1 MDLVKRFLKYVSFD
15 TQSDD
20 NSKETPSTSKQL
32 LLGKYLV
39 NELKSIGCKDVLLDQ
54 YGIVYASI
62 PSNSNE
68 KLPSIGLIA
77 HMDTSPDCS
86 GTNIKPRVINKYDG
100 SDIILNESTIMT
112 VSDFPSLKDN
122 IGEDLIVTDGTT
134 LLGADDKAGIAIIV
148 ETAYRIINDKNIKH
162 GDIKIAFTPDE
173 EVGRGTENFD
183 VKFFNCDFAYT
194 LDGGDI
200 NTIEYEN
207 FNAASALVNISGIN
221 IHPGSAKNKMVN
233 AILLAKE
240 FDDLLPSD
248 EIPSK
253 TEMYEGFHHL
263 CDISGDVENT
273 KLFYIIRN
281 HDYETLKKQ
290 MNDFN
295 IAAKTIN
302 EKYNGEFVNVTLKEN
317 YKNMK
322 EVILANP
329 HVLSKVTDAY
339 DTLNIPYK
347 FMPIRGGTDGAN
359 LSFMGLPCPNL
370 GTGGYGFHGPYEHI
384 CEESMETVVKILVE
398 ILSNPIDI

>member
-86 GTNIKPRVINKYDG
+86 GANIKPRVIYKYDG
-100 SDIILNESTIMT
+100 SDIILNESTIMK

-207 FNAASALVNISGIN
+207 FNAASAVVNISGIN
-221 IHPGSAKNKMVN
+221 IHPGSAKDKMIN

-273 KLFYIIRN
+273 KLFYILRN
-281 HDYETLKKQ
+281 NDYETLKRQ

-322 EVILANP
+322 EIILANP

-370 GTGGYGFHGPYEHI
+370 GDGGYNFHGRFEYVSTTQMRKMVI
-384 CEESMETVVKILVE
+384 ILTQ
-398 ILSNPIDI
+398 ILKA

>member
-86 GTNIKPRVINKYDG
+86 GANIKPRVINKYDG
-100 SDIILNESTIMT
+100 SDIILNESTIMK

-162 GDIKIAFTPDE
+162 GDIKIVFTPDE

-281 HDYETLKKQ
+281 HDYETLKRQ

-370 GTGGYGFHGPYEHI
+370 GDGGYNFHGRFEYVSI
-384 CEESMETVVKILVE
+384 TQMRKMVKILTQ
-398 ILSNPIDI
+398 ILKA

>member
-86 GTNIKPRVINKYDG
+86 GANIKPRVINKYDG
-100 SDIILNESTIMT
+100 SDIILNESTIMK

-281 HDYETLKKQ
+281 HDYETLKRQ

-295 IAAKTIN
+295 TAAKTIN

-370 GTGGYGFHGPYEHI
+370 GDGGYNFHGRFEYVSI
-384 CEESMETVVKILVE
+384 TQMRKMVKILTQ
-398 ILSNPIDI
+398 ILKA

>member
-86 GTNIKPRVINKYDG
+86 GANIKPRVINKYDG
-100 SDIILNESTIMT
+100 SDIILNESTIMK

-148 ETAYRIINDKNIKH
+148 ETAYRIINDKSIKH

-281 HDYETLKKQ
+281 HDYETLKRQ

-302 EKYNGEFVNVTLKEN
+302 EKYNNEFVNVTLKEN

-370 GTGGYGFHGPYEHI
+370 GDGGYNFHGRFEYASI
-384 CEESMETVVKILVE
+384 TQMRKMVKILTQ
-398 ILSNPIDI
+398 ILKA

>member
-86 GTNIKPRVINKYDG
+86 GANIKPRVINKYDG
-100 SDIILNESTIMT
+100 SDIILNESTIMK

-207 FNAASALVNISGIN
+207 FNAASAVVNISGIN

-273 KLFYIIRN
+273 KLFYILRN
-281 HDYETLKKQ
+281 HDYETLKRQ

-322 EVILANP
+322 EIILANP

-370 GTGGYGFHGPYEHI
+370 GDGGYNFHGRFEYVSI
-384 CEESMETVVKILVE
+384 TQMRKMVKILTQ
-398 ILSNPIDI
+398 ILKA

>member
-86 GTNIKPRVINKYDG
+86 GANIKPRVINKYDG
-100 SDIILNESTIMT
+100 SDIILNESTIMK

-281 HDYETLKKQ
+281 HDYETLKRQ
-290 MNDFN
+290 MEDFN
-295 IAAKTIN
+295 KAKEIIN
-302 EKYNGEFVNVTLKEN
+302 NKYNGEFVEVKLKES

-322 EVILANP
+322 EVIMANP
-329 HVLSKVTDAY
+329 SVLNRAVEAY
-339 DTLNIPYK
+339 KSLKIPYK
-347 FMPIRGGTDGAN
+347 FSPIRGGTDGAN
-359 LSFMGLPCPNL
+359 LSFNGLPCPNL
-370 GTGGYGFHGPYEHI
+370 GDGGYNLHGRYEYV
-384 CEESMETVVKILVE
+384 SVSQMRKMVKILIE
-398 ILSNPIDI
+398 ILKVK

>member
-86 GTNIKPRVINKYDG
+86 GANINPRVINKYDG
-100 SDIILNESTIMT
+100 SDIILNESTIMK

-134 LLGADDKAGIAIIV
+134 LLGADDKSGIAIIV

-281 HDYETLKKQ
+281 HDYETLKRQ

-370 GTGGYGFHGPYEHI
+370 GDGGYNFHGRFEYVSI
-384 CEESMETVVKILVE
+384 TQMRKMVKILTQ
-398 ILSNPIDI
+398 ILKA

>member
-86 GTNIKPRVINKYDG
+86 GANIKPRVINKYDG
-100 SDIILNESTIMT
+100 SDIILNESTIMK

-221 IHPGSAKNKMVN
+221 IHPGSAKNKMIN

-240 FDDLLPSD
+240 FDSLLPSD

-273 KLFYIIRN
+273 KLFYILRN
-281 HDYETLKKQ
+281 HDYETLKRQ

-322 EVILANP
+322 EIILANP

-370 GTGGYGFHGPYEHI
+370 GDGGYNFHGRFEYVSI
-384 CEESMETVVKILVE
+384 TQMRKMVKILTQ
-398 ILSNPIDI
+398 ILKA

>member
-86 GTNIKPRVINKYDG
+86 GANIKPRVINKYDG
-100 SDIILNESTIMT
+100 SDIILNESTIMK

-183 VKFFNCDFAYT
+183 VKFFNCDSAYT

-281 HDYETLKKQ
+281 HDYETLKRQ

-370 GTGGYGFHGPYEHI
+370 GDGGYNFHGRFEYVSI
-384 CEESMETVVKILVE
+384 TQMRKMVKILIQ
-398 ILSNPIDI
+398 ILKA

>member
-20 NSKETPSTSKQL
+20 NSNETPSTSKQL

-86 GTNIKPRVINKYDG
+86 GANIKPRVINKYDG
-100 SDIILNESTIMT
+100 SDIILNESTIMK

-281 HDYETLKKQ
+281 HDYETLKRQ

-370 GTGGYGFHGPYEHI
+370 GDGGYNFHGRFEYVSI
-384 CEESMETVVKILVE
+384 TQMRKMVKILTQ
-398 ILSNPIDI
+398 ILKA

>member
-86 GTNIKPRVINKYDG
+86 GANIKPRVINKYDG
-100 SDIILNESTIMT
+100 SDIILNESTIMK

-281 HDYETLKKQ
+281 HDYETLKRQ

-370 GTGGYGFHGPYEHI
+370 GDGGYNFHGRFEYVSI
-384 CEESMETVVKILVE
+384 TQMRKMVKILIQ
-398 ILSNPIDI
+398 ILKA

>member
-86 GTNIKPRVINKYDG
+86 GANIKPRIINKYDG
-100 SDIILNESTIMT
+100 SDIILNESTIMK

-281 HDYETLKKQ
+281 HDYETLKRQ

-370 GTGGYGFHGPYEHI
+370 GDGGYNFHGRFEYVSI
-384 CEESMETVVKILVE
+384 TQMRKMVKILTQ
-398 ILSNPIDI
+398 ILKA

>member
-86 GTNIKPRVINKYDG
+86 GANIKPRVINKYDG
-100 SDIILNESTIMT
+100 SDIILNESTIMK

-200 NTIEYEN
+200 STIEFEN

-281 HDYETLKKQ
+281 HDYETLKRQ

-370 GTGGYGFHGPYEHI
+370 GDGGYNFHGRFEYVSI
-384 CEESMETVVKILVE
+384 TQMRKMVKILTQ
-398 ILSNPIDI
+398 ILKA

>member
-86 GTNIKPRVINKYDG
+86 GANIKPRVINKYDG
-100 SDIILNESTIMT
+100 SDIILNESTIMK

-281 HDYETLKKQ
+281 HDYETLKRQ

-295 IAAKTIN
+295 TAAKTIN

-370 GTGGYGFHGPYEHI
+370 GDGGYNYHGRFEYV
-384 CEESMETVVKILVE
+384 STTQLRKMVKILTQ
-398 ILSNPIDI
+398 ILKA

>member
-20 NSKETPSTSKQL
+20 NSKETPSTNKQL
-32 LLGKYLV
+32 VLGKYLV
-39 NELKSIGCKDVLLDQ
+39 NELKSIGCEDVFLDQ
-54 YGIVYASI
+54 YGIVYATI
-62 PSNSNE
+62 PSNVNNQV
-68 KLPSIGLIA
+68 PTIGLIA

-86 GTNIKPRVINKYDG
+86 GENVKAKIINKYDG
-100 SDIILNESTIMT
+100 NDIILNENTIMK

-281 HDYETLKKQ
+281 HDYETLKRQ

-295 IAAKTIN
+295 MAAKTIN

-370 GTGGYGFHGPYEHI
+370 GDGGYNFHGRFEYVSI
-384 CEESMETVVKILVE
+384 TQMRKMVKILTQ
-398 ILSNPIDI
+398 ILKA